1 MKGTIDGDS
10 ACSPDALSKRAYPL
24 LPALFHECHRESLAQ
39 TWKNDI
45 LFLRLLYVAIERTV
59 ANNTSPG
66 NAQVIRE

>member
-10 ACSPDALSKRAYPL
+10 ACSPDASSKRAYPY

-45 LFLRLLYVAIERTV
+45 LFLHLLYVVIERTLE
-59 ANNTSPG
+59 N
-66 NAQVIRE
+66 IRE